1 LERSGEVFG
10 YGWNTSSILS
20 EAVKE
25 EEEEEEEN
33 D

>member
-10 YGWNTSSILS
+10 YGWNISSILS
-20 EAVKE
+20 EAV
-25 EEEEEEEN
+25 EEEEEN